1 MKRNLIINIITLAVT
16 SMIFVLL
23 LYGWYVS
30 NTEVTASG
38 IQASTGSNKL
48 YVSSNY
54 SSDYTSYVLDEND
67 EYLSTFTNF
76 DENYWGTNATISSNV
91 LLLPSSTPDGSTF
104 YYTNDVSSDGTAFQ
118 SYTKKN
124 VTAATF
130 VTDGSLYI
138 KSGNT
143 YTAVTSGT
151 FDASVTYY
159 TYGYN
164 FLDVTN
170 VGNYY
175 YIEKSIYI
183 CNGEATDLNC
193 CLRKVDIKIGTD
205 EEANIYKAARVY
217 LESGGSSNIFK
228 YYDSET
234 PNAGN
239 ALPANSATTILNS
252 DPAINSGSIADNILQ
267 FTLPG
272 VTTEGDVK
280 TYSSVEVRVKIWVE
294 GQNANALAT
303 YAGKGFNLDLL
314 FVTV

>member
-16 SMIFVLL
+16 SMIFVMLL
-23 LYGWYVS
+23 FGWYVS

-67 EYLSTFTNF
+67 EYLSAFTNF
-76 DENYWGTNATISSNV
+76 DDTYWSTNATISSNV

-124 VTAATF
+124 ITAATF

-205 EEANIYKAARVY
+205 QTANIY
-217 LESGGSSNIFK
+217 
-228 YYDSET
+228 
-234 PNAGN
+234 
-239 ALPANSATTILNS
+239 
-252 DPAINSGSIADNILQ
+252 
-267 FTLPG
+267 
-272 VTTEGDVK
+272 
-280 TYSSVEVRVKIWVE
+280 
-294 GQNANALAT
+294 
-303 YAGKGFNLDLL
+303 
-314 FVTV
+314 